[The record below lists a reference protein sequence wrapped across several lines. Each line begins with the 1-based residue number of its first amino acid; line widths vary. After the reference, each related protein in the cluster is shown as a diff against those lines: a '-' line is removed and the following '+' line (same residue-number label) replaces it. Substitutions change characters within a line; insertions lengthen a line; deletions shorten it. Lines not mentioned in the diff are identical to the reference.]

1 MQKTLVVLAAGLG
14 SRFGG
19 LKQITPINEFGLF
32 IIDYSI
38 FDAIKNGFTKVVFI
52 IKEEH
57 ADLFKETIGSRIS
70 KYIKVDYAYQS
81 IDEFVDKYPDLKKRE
96 KPLGTAHALY
106 AVKDKVD
113 TPFVV
118 INADDFN
125 SYQSFYK
132 ASEFINN
139 NKDEDIYAT
148 VNYPFI
154 QTASKY
160 GSVKRGFVQVENDY
174 VTAITESKVEIKDNK
189 AYCLSL
195 KENKEFTFELN
206 HLVAVNFFVLY
217 PNIFGYLE
225 KYINDFLESSDNRQN
240 NEVLLPELLCD
251 LIKEKK
257 IKLKNII
264 SDGIWSGMTYKEDII
279 DLQKKIQELENK
291 QIYKR
296 NLWD

>member
-57 ADLFKETIGSRIS
+57 ADIFKETIGSRIS

-154 QTASKY
+154 QTASNY

-174 VTAITESKVEIKDNK
+174 VTAIIESKVEIKDNK

-195 KENKEFTFELN
+195 KENKEFIFELN

-217 PNIFGYLE
+217 PNIFCYLE

-264 SDGIWSGMTYKEDII
+264 SDGLWAGMTYKEDIV
-279 DLQKKIQELENK
+279 DLQEKIKELENK